1 MTKKGVTKKLN
12 KETDLSGI
20 ETLVNYALVL
30 RGPIKDFDAIKQCIL
45 ETFPHVKILY
55 QTLSSEK
62 IVITKVT
69 KEVKR
74 LND

>member
-1 MTKKGVTKKLN
+1 MN

-30 RGPIKDFDAIKQCIL
+30 RGPIRDFDVVKEIIV
-45 ETFPHVKILY
+45 ETFPHVKIAY

-62 IVITKVT
+62 IVIAKDI
-69 KEVKR
+69 KR
-74 LND
+74 ISQ